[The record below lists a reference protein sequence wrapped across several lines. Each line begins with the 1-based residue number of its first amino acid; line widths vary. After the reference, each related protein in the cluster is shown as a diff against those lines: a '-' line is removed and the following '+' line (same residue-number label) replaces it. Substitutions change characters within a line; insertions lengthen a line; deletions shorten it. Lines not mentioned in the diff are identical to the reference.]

1 MARAST
7 CWAVS
12 VAPNA
17 IFFFFYL
24 TAVDVAQHIRD
35 LGFKPQHCLNR
46 SGGGTRVSHVL
57 QATRGGGEVGRLW
70 FPVHPWLSQL
80 EAYLCYTGPCLRE
93 KMHSDLF
100 HLNILW
106 PFPPWQPWLMTITSK
121 ACSAKRLAC
130 PSETQPIVGECL
142 REGLDVSVDSG
153 CVFLALSL
161 GVFR

>member
-17 IFFFFYL
+17 IFFLFDCCRCSSAHQRPGVQTPAL
-24 TAVDVAQHIRD
+24 PEQEWWRHTGQS
-35 LGFKPQHCLNR
+35 CT
-46 SGGGTRVSHVL
+46 SSHSWV
-57 QATRGGGEVGRLW
+57 GGEVGRLW

-80 EAYLCYTGPCLRE
+80 EVYLCYTGPCLRE

-106 PFPPWQPWLMTITSK
+106 PFPPWQRWLMTITSK

-161 GVFR
+161 RVFR